1 MYSDRT
7 LINCR
12 NVTQDTHSSYRANR
26 DFFLLVLKSK
36 IIAAA
41 MNVLGLQ
48 CKSSQP
54 TTFQIPKDLLNY
66 SKLEKQKILHEAAGM
81 VVDAFVFDK
90 ENISE
95 AIDRA
100 ITAQE
105 KLLKLPGVRI

>member
-7 LINCR
+7 LINR
-12 NVTQDTHSSYRANR
+12 RSVTQDTHSSYRENR
-26 DFFLLVLKSK
+26 DFFLLVLKSR
-36 IIAAA
+36 IIAAP
-41 MNVLGLQ
+41 MNVLRLQ

-90 ENISE
+90 ENIIE
-95 AIDRA
+95 AID
-100 ITAQE
+100 
-105 KLLKLPGVRI
+105 

>member
-7 LINCR
+7 LNNR
-12 NVTQDTHSSYRANR
+12 HNVTQDTHSTYRANR
-26 DFFLLVLKSK
+26 DFFLLVLKSI

-48 CKSSQP
+48 CKISQP
-54 TTFQIPKDLLNY
+54 TTFQIPKDMLNY

-95 AIDRA
+95 AMI
-100 ITAQE
+100 Q
-105 KLLKLPGVRI
+105 